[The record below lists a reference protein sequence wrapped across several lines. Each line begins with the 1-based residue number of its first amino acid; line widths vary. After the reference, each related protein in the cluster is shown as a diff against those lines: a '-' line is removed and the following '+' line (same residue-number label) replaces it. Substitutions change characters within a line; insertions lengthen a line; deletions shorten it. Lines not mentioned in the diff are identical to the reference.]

1 MFPYNFITVDGN
13 TGAGKT
19 TLATMLAKEINAQLI
34 LEEFVENPFLPK
46 FYAEPERYALS
57 TELYFLIDR
66 VEQLQDRLAQQDIFA
81 SPHIADYVFQK
92 SLLYAKAN
100 LKGDEYLLFERIFH
114 KVLTNLPEP
123 ELLIYVHS
131 KPDRLVRNIQKRG
144 RDFEQ
149 VVQKS
154 YLSRVEEIYFDYFT
168 KNQHLRILI
177 LEADELDFV
186 TNEND
191 YQKVKNTVMQSFE
204 QGIHRVKL

>member
-19 TLATMLAKEINAQLI
+19 TLASMLAKDCNAKLI

-66 VEQLQDRLAQQDIFA
+66 VEQLNERLSQQDIFA

-114 KVLTNLPEP
+114 KVLSNLPEP

-131 KPDRLVRNIQKRG
+131 KPDRLVKNIQKRG

-154 YLSRVEEIYFDYFT
+154 YLSRVEEIYFEYFEQN
-168 KNQHLRILI
+168 KHLRILV
-177 LEADELDFV
+177 LEADDIDFV
-186 TNEND
+186 SNEVD
-191 YQKVKNTVMQSFE
+191 YKKITAIVTQTFDP
-204 QGIHRVKL
+204 GIHWVKL